1 MLIAKLALGLGGTM
15 VLAGAYTFHE
25 GVIRVDERHT
35 DGRHVQVWFPAA
47 VVPMA
52 MHFVPRHHL
61 QHAAEQ
67 VGPWLPTLRAL
78 TKELEKYP
86 EAQLVE
92 VQAPEAHVNVHTHD
106 GKLLIDVSA
115 PEDEV
120 HVACPLAMM
129 DHVARELEAKAPSL

>member
-25 GVIRVDERHT
+25 GIIRVDERHI
-35 DGRHVQVWFPAA
+35 DGKHIQVWIPAA
-47 VVPMA
+47 IVPMA
-52 MHFVPRHHL
+52 LHFVPRHHL
-61 QHAAEQ
+61 ERAAREA
-67 VGPWLPTLRAL
+67 GPWMPTLRAL

-92 VQAPEAHVNVHTHD
+92 VQAPDAHFSVRTHG

-129 DHVARELEAKAPSL
+129 EHVERELEANTPSS